1 MIKELCKKYEE
12 LIIYFIVGV
21 CSTIVSIVSY
31 LLFRLIINNYLICTV
46 LSWVVA
52 VIFAYFANR
61 IFVFKSKDKNILKEF
76 LKFIFAR
83 VLSLLAELL
92 VMFILV
98 DLVKVDDRISK
109 LIVQIIV
116 LVLNYIFSKLFV
128 FRKK

>member
-1 MIKELCKKYEE
+1 MIKRLYKKYEE

-21 CSTIVSIVSY
+21 CSTIVSYVSY
-31 LLFRLIINNYLICTV
+31 LLFRLIVDNYLICTV

-52 VIFAYFANR
+52 VVFAYFANR

-76 LKFIFAR
+76 LKFVFAR
-83 VLSLLAELL
+83 VLSLLAELI

-109 LIVQIIV
+109 LLVQFIV
-116 LVLNYIFSKLFV
+116 LVLNYIFSKIFV
-128 FRKK
+128 FKK